1 MSAVPAVA
9 LSHTQT
15 HKTYEWMIQNNTTVK
30 VSSPYCIYEVW
41 QCSTSCSHLNSCT
54 YSCRVITRRLQ
65 LMSEKEEVLITG
77 GEEEISSEELNKL
90 TNPVWDP
97 VTPSSSTLNLDHS
110 TTITHPSHGRE
121 STQPWII
128 PVGRCKH
135 QEFHWGPWLVCRHCL
150 YCPLVGCCVACM
162 REWSQ
167 MALSFNSWFFP
178 F

>member
-1 MSAVPAVA
+1 MSVVLVDN

-15 HKTYEWMIQNNTTVK
+15 HETHKWKIQNNTAVH
-30 VSSPYCIYEVW
+30 VSSSYRSYEVW
-41 QCSTSCSHLNSCT
+41 QCTTSCSHLNSCT
-54 YSCRVITRRLQ
+54 YSCRVTTQLLQ

-77 GEEEISSEELNKL
+77 GEEETSSEELNKL

-128 PVGRCKH
+128 PAGRCKH
-135 QEFHWGPWLVCRHCL
+135 GEFHRGPWLVCRHCL
-150 YCPLVGCCVACM
+150 YCPLVGWCVTRM
-162 REWSQ
+162 REHRH
-167 MALSFNSWFFP
+167 MALDFNSWFFP